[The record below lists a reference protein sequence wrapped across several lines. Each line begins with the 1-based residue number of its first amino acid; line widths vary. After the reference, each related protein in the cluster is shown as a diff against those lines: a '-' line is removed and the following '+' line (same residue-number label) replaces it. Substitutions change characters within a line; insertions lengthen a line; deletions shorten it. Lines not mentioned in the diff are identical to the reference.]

1 MYRITI
7 LLFLVFSLSV
17 NSQNQKLIDS
27 LNKELKTE
35 KTDTIKAKI
44 ILKIWDE
51 LVDTDASQS
60 LEYANML
67 IDIGTKS
74 KNNNILAEGYMKKGV
89 SISYLGDIKE
99 STNYTI
105 KALTYYKKQNNYSKI
120 GYAQM
125 CIGIDKTDISEYKTA
140 KKYLD
145 SAIINY
151 NKHEDTYGLALV
163 HTNMRRL
170 WFLQGYYKLANKSN
184 LKALELAESINNE
197 FLINSGN
204 TFLAS
209 YYSIIKDTINA
220 EKKYLKAIKKY
231 KDLGSKRSQYQST
244 VILASIYNDNE
255 YNFKKA
261 EALLNDAIPEL
272 ELMNDQYMLIIAYKI
287 KGTINYQQKKYDQ
300 ALKYLQKSLQIAE
313 AFNNP
318 NNISEILL
326 RIGETHFEL
335 ANYREAL
342 NYAEKYSRKYNDAHG
357 SVIQSVYYRLTAKI
371 YKATGNY
378 KEALKYQELIT
389 KTDEK
394 VNSDTKSKEIE
405 ELNIIYETSKK
416 EAELTLQQEE
426 IKNLNIQANNDKLT
440 KTLYGTGMISFIA
453 IAGLLFFGFKQ
464 RIKKNKIEREK
475 QEEIYKQEIEFKKK
489 ELTSQTL
496 HLVQKNTFIQ
506 ELKENLEKIKQSPEL
521 FKVEFRRLV
530 MLLKKES
537 AEDKDWEVFKS
548 YFTEVHNNFDI
559 KIKEIY
565 ADISEKEI
573 RLASFLRM
581 NLSTKEIA
589 SMLNVLPESVL
600 KSKYRLKKKLNL
612 NKETDLNQFLNTL

>member
-151 NKHEDTYGLALV
+151 NKNEDTYGLALV

-489 ELTSQTL
+489 ELASQTL